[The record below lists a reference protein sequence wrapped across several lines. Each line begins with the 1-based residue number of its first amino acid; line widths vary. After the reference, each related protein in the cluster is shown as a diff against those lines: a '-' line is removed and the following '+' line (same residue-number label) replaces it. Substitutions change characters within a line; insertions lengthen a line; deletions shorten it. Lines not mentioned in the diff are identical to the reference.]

1 VSISSNQERVFVV
14 DDEFIIA
21 STLAMI
27 LRQNHFEATY
37 FTDPLQALEA
47 ARANAPDLLI
57 TDVVMPELSGIDL
70 AIQIRKDAP
79 KCRVLLF
86 SGQASTANLFEAA
99 RADGYEFEVLTK
111 PVHPSDLLKKI
122 RIESSPA

>member
-1 VSISSNQERVFVV
+1 VSEPCKRERVFVV

-27 LRQNHFEATY
+27 LTQNNFEATY
-37 FTDPLQALEA
+37 FTDPLKALGA
-47 ARANAPDLLI
+47 AREHAPDLLI
-57 TDVVMPELSGIDL
+57 SDVVMPELSGIDL
-70 AIQIRKDAP
+70 AIQIQQNAP
-79 KCRVLLF
+79 GCRVLLF

-99 RADGYEFEVLTK
+99 RENGYDFEVLAK

-122 RIESSPA
+122 RMETAPA